1 MKADEAGEM
10 MDAEKSADKFKT
22 RTAIMIAVLAMLLAI
37 TGLGGQNAAKEA
49 TNNNIFAS
57 NLYAFYQAKNIRQTS
72 FALAADALELELANP
87 ALSPESKAAMQKKID
102 AYRKNVARY
111 ESEPETQEGKKELL
125 VRAKAA
131 EVIRDHALKQDPYF
145 DYAEVLLQIAIVLAS
160 VAIVSGISWLVIGS
174 AALGILGTLL
184 MINGFLLIVS
194 IPGLG

>member
-1 MKADEAGEM
+1 
-10 MDAEKSADKFKT
+10 MDWVDAVSKLIGLI
-22 RTAIMIAVLAMLLAI
+22 AIVAS
-37 TGLGGQNAAKEA
+37 G
-49 TNNNIFAS
+49 FAS
-57 NLYAFYQAKNIRQTS
+57 AVAILVKREVKRLAVETSSQAATEQIV
-72 FALAADALELELANP
+72 E
-87 ALSPESKAAMQKKID
+87 MQKKID

-111 ESEPETQEGKKELL
+111 ESEPSTQEGKKELL

-131 EVIRDHALKQDPYF
+131 EELRDHALKQDPYF

-174 AALGILGTLL
+174 AALGIAGTLL